1 MAVGRPAQAGLG
13 AAGFQPDS
21 KQWKG
26 RSRQAAQTHSPGRMR
41 ARWRQKEGLTR
52 PYCTARGTTFNSWGQ
67 TTREKKV
74 EKNAQGL
81 PWGSSGSD
89 STLPMQEAWV

>member
-1 MAVGRPAQAGLG
+1 MEA
-13 AAGFQPDS
+13 
-21 KQWKG
+21 
-26 RSRQAAQTHSPGRMR
+26 
-41 ARWRQKEGLTR
+41 EGLTR
-52 PYCTARGTTFNSWGQ
+52 PYCTARGTTFSSWGQ

-89 STLPMQEAWV
+89 STLPMQEAWVWSLVGELDPACCN